1 MGWFSKAAKSCEK
14 RGYEVVNYNNDDE
27 YIFLK
32 KDGVII
38 PVTEN
43 GISKWIEEDKSII
56 NQIVYNRKEE
66 LSWSLRR

>member
-14 RGYEVVNYNNDDE
+14 RGYEVVSHETDSG

-38 PVTEN
+38 PIAEN
-43 GISKWIEEDKSII
+43 GIAKWIEEDE
-56 NQIVYNRKEE
+56 NGVH
-66 LSWSLRR
+66 

>member
-14 RGYEVVNYNNDDE
+14 RGYEVLDFDTDGW

-38 PVTEN
+38 PVTEY
-43 GISKWIEEDKSII
+43 GISKWIEEDERPIH
-56 NQIVYNRKEE
+56 
-66 LSWSLRR
+66 